1 MDFSYIQ
8 SLNEKLR
15 ERNIPKEA
23 LDSFE
28 KAFDVEYAHHSTA
41 MEGNTLTLIETKAI
55 IEDGISVGGK
65 KLREIYEVANHNKAF
80 NFVKGKIQ
88 SGIPLDENLIKDIHA
103 IIMENIIVGGVY
115 RNCDVAITGA
125 THTPPAPNEMYSQIK
140 YFYSRLDRKDLNP
153 IELAAWIHAEFVRI
167 HPFTDGNGRTARLIM
182 NYSLMSSGFLPV
194 NISTDERIRYYE
206 SLDKYASDGVL
217 EPFADLIAGL
227 EEKRIK
233 HYLSI
238 EFIR

>member
-1 MDFSYIQ
+1 MDFLYIN
-8 SLNEKLR
+8 SLNKKLK

-23 LDSFE
+23 LESFE
-28 KAFDVEYAHHSTA
+28 KAFDIEYTHQSTA
-41 MEGNTLTLIETKAI
+41 MEGNTLTLIETKTI

-80 NFVKGKIQ
+80 NFAKTKI
-88 SGIPLDENLIKDIHA
+88 SECIPLDEHLIKDIHE
-103 IIMENIIVGGVY
+103 IIMENIIAGGVY

-125 THTPPAPNEMYSQIK
+125 THTPPSPNEMYSQIK

-182 NYSLMSSGFLPV
+182 NYSLMSNGFLPV
-194 NISTDERIRYYE
+194 NISTKDRIRYYE
-206 SLDKYASDGVL
+206 SLDKYASDDIL
-217 EPFADLIAGL
+217 EPFADLVAEL
-227 EEKRIK
+227 EEKRIQ

-238 EFIR
+238 EIS